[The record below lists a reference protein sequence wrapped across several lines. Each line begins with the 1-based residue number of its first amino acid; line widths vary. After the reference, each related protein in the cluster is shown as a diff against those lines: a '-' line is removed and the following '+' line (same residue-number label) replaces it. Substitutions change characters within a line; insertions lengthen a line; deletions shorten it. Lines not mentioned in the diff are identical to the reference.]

1 MTHYIRQVNG
11 LIGLI
16 NIISFLKLF
25 NWEDEKIMLIFTLLS
40 YILHFS
46 HEPFLIKYWLRCLLF
61 FKAQQLDCSSLPV
74 SGVFLSLFPFSP
86 HFFFHKH
93 NIRSIEFLPEKPLW
107 MFHLM
112 AKQPAEPESAKP
124 FLSSGTDPTVLSHSW
139 IHHSWIK
146 ATDYSCAT

>member
-25 NWEDEKIMLIFTLLS
+25 NWEDEKLMLIFTLLS

-46 HEPFLIKYWLRCLLF
+46 HGPFLIKYWWWCLLF
-61 FKAQQLDCSSLPV
+61 FKAQQLYCSSLPV
-74 SGVFLSLFPFSP
+74 SDVFLSLFPFSP
-86 HFFFHKH
+86 LFFLHKH
-93 NIRSIEFLPEKPLW
+93 NIRSIEFLPVKPFW
-107 MFHLM
+107 MFYLM
-112 AKQPAEPESAKP
+112 TKKPAEPESP
-124 FLSSGTDPTVLSHSW
+124 RSFLTCGTDPTVLSHSW

-146 ATDYSCAT
+146 ATDYSSDI

>member
-46 HEPFLIKYWLRCLLF
+46 HGPFLIKYWLWCLLF

-93 NIRSIEFLPEKPLW
+93 SVRSIEFLPERPLW
-107 MFHLM
+107 MFLSDGQ
-112 AKQPAEPESAKP
+112 ATCRAWIPQTLPEQWNR
-124 FLSSGTDPTVLSHSW
+124 SHS
-139 IHHSWIK
+139 SVPQLNPPLLN
-146 ATDYSCAT
+146 